1 MMRTRWNPI
10 QELEFLRR
18 EMDNLFQALD
28 EGWWDT
34 PSLEYSFL
42 PGVSAQTY
50 PLINIAED
58 KENVYVEAL
67 APGINLETL
76 EVSVLNNTVRIAG
89 EKTAVKDV
97 KPEAF
102 HRNERGAGKFIRTIS
117 LPVEVNAD
125 KVKAEYKDGIL
136 LLTLP
141 KAESAKPKQIA
152 ISVS

>member
-1 MMRTRWNPI
+1 MRRWWNTI
-10 QELEFLRR
+10 QELELLRR
-18 EMDNLFQALD
+18 EMDDLFHVLD
-28 EGWWDT
+28 EGWLDM

-50 PLINIAED
+50 PLVNIAED

-67 APGINLETL
+67 APGIDPETL
-76 EVSVLNNTVRIAG
+76 EVSVLNNTVKIAG
-89 EKTAVKDV
+89 EKSAVKDV

-102 HRNERGAGKFIRTIS
+102 HRNERGAGRFIRTLS

-125 KVKAEYKDGIL
+125 KVKAEYKDGVL

>member
-1 MMRTRWNPI
+1 MRRWWNTI
-10 QELEFLRR
+10 QELELLRR
-18 EMDNLFQALD
+18 EMDDLFHVLD
-28 EGWWDT
+28 EGWLDM

-50 PLINIAED
+50 PLVNIAED

-67 APGINLETL
+67 APGINPETL
-76 EVSVLNNTVRIAG
+76 EVSVLNNTVKIAG
-89 EKTAVKDV
+89 EKSAVKDV

-102 HRNERGAGKFIRTIS
+102 HRNERGAGRFIRTLS

-125 KVKAEYKDGIL
+125 KVKAEYKDGVL

>member
-1 MMRTRWNPI
+1 MMRAMWDPI
-10 QELEFLRR
+10 QELELLRR
-18 EMDNLFQALD
+18 EMDNLFRSLD
-28 EGWWDT
+28 EGWLDI

-42 PGVSAQTY
+42 PGISARTY
-50 PLINIAED
+50 PLINMAED
-58 KENVYVEAL
+58 KDNVYVEAL
-67 APGINLETL
+67 APGINPETL
-76 EVSVLNNTVRIAG
+76 EVSVLNNTIRIAG

-141 KAESAKPKQIA
+141 KAESAKPKQI
-152 ISVS
+152 SVSVS

>member
-1 MMRTRWNPI
+1 MRRWWNPI
-10 QELEFLRR
+10 QELELLRR
-18 EMDNLFQALD
+18 EMDDLFHVLD
-28 EGWWDT
+28 EGWLDM

-50 PLINIAED
+50 PLVNIAED

-67 APGINLETL
+67 APGIDPETL
-76 EVSVLNNTVRIAG
+76 EVSVLNNTVKIAG
-89 EKTAVKDV
+89 EKSAVKDV

-102 HRNERGAGKFIRTIS
+102 HRNERGAGRFIRTLS

-125 KVKAEYKDGIL
+125 KVKAEYKDGVL